1 VLMNTFSLYFWTSSI
16 IYNKY
21 EIVKSLGGYQLQ
33 FEFIDLISF
42 VFSITIQNLIK
53 VCMKCILD
61 CHIILFS
68 SKH

>member
-1 VLMNTFSLYFWTSSI
+1 MLMNTFSLYFWTSSI